1 MKNTGHIPILIIA
14 IVLISSNG
22 WAQKQIGLL
31 KTVSGNVTI
40 QRDDTV
46 IEANPGMHLNK
57 TDTLITQANST
68 AGIIFTDGTTLA
80 VGPDTEFNMLGYRFN
95 PDAAEYDFA
104 LYLKKGAAIY
114 TSGKI
119 GKLSPDSVKL
129 STPRA
134 TVGVRGTRFILKVE

>member
-1 MKNTGHIPILIIA
+1 MKRNIQILILSI
-14 IVLISSNG
+14 LLFSSNV
-22 WAQKQIGLL
+22 WAQDHIGLL
-31 KTVSGNVTI
+31 KTVSGAVTI
-40 QRDDTV
+40 QRDGTIIAAD
-46 IEANPGMHLNK
+46 AGMHLNN
-57 TDTLITQANST
+57 TDTLITRDNST

-80 VGPDTEFNMLGYRFN
+80 VGPNTEFNILNYRFN

-104 LYLKKGAAIY
+104 LYLKKGSAIY
-114 TSGKI
+114 NSGKI